1 VLVHEGW
8 WLMVE
13 IRFGWWF
20 LFAVE
25 SDDEAAQGRDANQT
39 QHPRG
44 AANVTN
50 SSHHYNLSTLFF

>member
-1 VLVHEGW
+1 
-8 WLMVE
+8 MVE